1 MASSPPYATHELK
14 VWPVYFRRLAD
25 GLKTFEIRKNDR
37 GYQAGDTLIL
47 REYDPAGDHDDC
59 PDERCATRRYTGA
72 QIRRRIGFVASGRLF
87 GLDLGEHVV
96 LSLLPHG
103 GDPSA

>member
-1 MASSPPYATHELK
+1 MIHELK
-14 VWPVYFRRLAD
+14 VWPDYFKRLAD
-25 GLKTFEIRKNDR
+25 ESKTFEIRKNDR
-37 GYQAGDTLIL
+37 GFQAGDTLIL

-59 PDERCATRRYTGA
+59 DKQTCVSRRYTGA
-72 QIRRRIGFVASGRLF
+72 RIRRRVGFVASGRLF

-103 GDPSA
+103 GPEGDPS